1 MSAVLLHGFISL
13 AQCSALM
20 SPAGTR

>member
-13 AQCSALM
+13 AQCSALT